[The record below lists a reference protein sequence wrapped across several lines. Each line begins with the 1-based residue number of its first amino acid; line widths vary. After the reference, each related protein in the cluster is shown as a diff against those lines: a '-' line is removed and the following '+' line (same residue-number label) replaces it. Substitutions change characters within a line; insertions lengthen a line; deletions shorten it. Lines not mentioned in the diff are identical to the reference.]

1 MTIDS
6 DIKSSRND
14 ELLITRVFDAP
25 RDLVFRMWTE
35 ARHAVNWWG
44 PRHHPAVHMEMDVR
58 PGGKWRHCLRGV
70 DDGRELWH
78 HGTFR
83 EVMPP
88 EKLVFTFAWE
98 EDGERGQ
105 ETLVT
110 ITFTEEGDRTKMV
123 FHHAPFLS
131 VGERDGH
138 TEGWGSAF
146 DRLADHLA
154 RREHDR

>member
-6 DIKSSRND
+6 DIKSSRSG
-14 ELLITRVFDAP
+14 ELLITRTFDAP
-25 RDLVFRMWTE
+25 RELVYRMWTE
-35 ARHAVNWWG
+35 TRHAVNWWG

-58 PGGKWRHCLRGV
+58 PGGKWRHCLRSV
-70 DDGRELWH
+70 ADGRELWH

-83 EVMPP
+83 EVVPP

-110 ITFTEEGDRTKMV
+110 VTFADEDGRTKMV

-138 TEGWGSAF
+138 TEGWSSAF
-146 DRLADHLA
+146 DRLDEHLT
-154 RREHDR
+154 RRKQA